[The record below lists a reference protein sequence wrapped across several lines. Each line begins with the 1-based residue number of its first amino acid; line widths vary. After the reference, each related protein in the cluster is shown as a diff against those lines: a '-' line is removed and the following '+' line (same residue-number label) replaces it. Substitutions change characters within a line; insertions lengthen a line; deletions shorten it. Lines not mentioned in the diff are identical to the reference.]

1 MDLYQIKHFVAV
13 VEGGGFTKGAE
24 RVAVSQPAISASIAK
39 LEAELNVKLL
49 ERRHS
54 QVVPTPAGTR
64 LLEMGRTILQTCN
77 AAKSEVKAIADRR
90 PLRIAVMSPLSS
102 GPVSNLLNSFQQAN
116 PNIPIEVVDGHCD
129 GWCNC
134 DQLFGPLDE
143 GDRDAVLSILNDR
156 LASKFAT
163 QALFKIPYML
173 AVPAD
178 HRFAQRQAVSA
189 GDLAGERLILPER
202 CVYMLDVTNAL
213 ASLGVRANVVYR
225 TDNDDRALALVAAGF
240 GLALVPGHFEIA
252 GVKQVPVPDLAI
264 TRTIGLVWPRERENG
279 DVKEFIAFAE
289 SHRWA
294 A

>member
-1 MDLYQIKHFVAV
+1 MDGVIAINCSDHS
-13 VEGGGFTKGAE
+13 TKG
-24 RVAVSQPAISASIAK
+24 IAM
-39 LEAELNVKLL
+39 L
-49 ERRHS
+49 
-54 QVVPTPAGTR
+54 
-64 LLEMGRTILQTCN
+64 
-77 AAKSEVKAIADRR
+77 
-90 PLRIAVMSPLSS
+90 
-102 GPVSNLLNSFQQAN
+102 
-116 PNIPIEVVDGHCD
+116 
-129 GWCNC
+129 
-134 DQLFGPLDE
+134 
-143 GDRDAVLSILNDR
+143 VLSILNDR

-173 AVPAD
+173 AVPVD

-189 GDLAGERLILPER
+189 GDLASERLILPER

-213 ASLGVRANVVYR
+213 ASRGVRANVVYR

>member
-1 MDLYQIKHFVAV
+1 
-13 VEGGGFTKGAE
+13 
-24 RVAVSQPAISASIAK
+24 
-39 LEAELNVKLL
+39 
-49 ERRHS
+49 
-54 QVVPTPAGTR
+54 
-64 LLEMGRTILQTCN
+64 
-77 AAKSEVKAIADRR
+77 
-90 PLRIAVMSPLSS
+90 
-102 GPVSNLLNSFQQAN
+102 
-116 PNIPIEVVDGHCD
+116 
-129 GWCNC
+129 
-134 DQLFGPLDE
+134 
-143 GDRDAVLSILNDR
+143 LNDR

-178 HRFAQRQAVSA
+178 HRFAQRQTVSA
-189 GDLAGERLILPER
+189 GDLASERLILPER

-213 ASLGVRANVVYR
+213 ASRGVRANVVYR

-240 GLALVPGHFEIA
+240 GLALVPSHLEIA

>member
-1 MDLYQIKHFVAV
+1 
-13 VEGGGFTKGAE
+13 
-24 RVAVSQPAISASIAK
+24 
-39 LEAELNVKLL
+39 
-49 ERRHS
+49 
-54 QVVPTPAGTR
+54 
-64 LLEMGRTILQTCN
+64 
-77 AAKSEVKAIADRR
+77 
-90 PLRIAVMSPLSS
+90 
-102 GPVSNLLNSFQQAN
+102 
-116 PNIPIEVVDGHCD
+116 
-129 GWCNC
+129 
-134 DQLFGPLDE
+134 
-143 GDRDAVLSILNDR
+143 
-156 LASKFAT
+156 
-163 QALFKIPYML
+163 ML

-189 GDLAGERLILPER
+189 GDLASERLILPER

-213 ASLGVRANVVYR
+213 ASLGVRPNVVYR

-252 GVKQVPVPDLAI
+252 GVKQVPVSDLAI

>member
-24 RVAVSQPAISASIAK
+24 RVAVSQPAISVAK

-77 AAKSEVKAIADRR
+77 AAKSEVKAIANRR

-116 PNIPIEVVDGHCD
+116 PNIPIEV
-129 GWCNC
+129 
-134 DQLFGPLDE
+134 
-143 GDRDAVLSILNDR
+143 
-156 LASKFAT
+156 
-163 QALFKIPYML
+163 
-173 AVPAD
+173 
-178 HRFAQRQAVSA
+178 AVSA
-189 GDLAGERLILPER
+189 GDLGGERLILPER

>member
-39 LEAELNVKLL
+39 LEAELNVQLL

-54 QVVPTPAGTR
+54 QVVPTQAGTR
-64 LLEMGRTILQTCN
+64 LLEMGKTILQTCN
-77 AAKSEVKAIADRR
+77 AAKSEVKAIANRR

-178 HRFAQRQAVSA
+178 HRFAQREAVSA
-189 GDLAGERLILPER
+189 GDLASERFILPER

-252 GVKQVPVPDLAI
+252 GVKRVPVLDLAI